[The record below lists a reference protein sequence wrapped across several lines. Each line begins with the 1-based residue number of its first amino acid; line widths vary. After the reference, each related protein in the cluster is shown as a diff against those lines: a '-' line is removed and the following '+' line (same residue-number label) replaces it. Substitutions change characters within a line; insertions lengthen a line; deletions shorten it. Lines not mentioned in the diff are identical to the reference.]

1 MNERLPQLI
10 AYLHALAILRNGG
23 TNCNREINELMQLI
37 NAELLK
43 DTE

>member
-1 MNERLPQLI
+1 MNNRLQELI

-43 DTE
+43 ASE